1 MCLPLPSAPE
11 GSRCLID
18 DDDDDD
24 RRLREGKHL

>member
-18 DDDDDD
+18 DDDDD